1 MEPVAPAP
9 ALHPNAATIARF
21 YSAFAALD
29 AAAMTACYAPAA
41 SFADEVF
48 TLQGR
53 DNIGA
58 MWTMLCAASAA
69 NGPGQ
74 WRLEVANISADDLR
88 GSADWQAWYRFS
100 ATGRAVHNRIHASMR
115 FRDGLIAQHQDSF
128 SFWAWSRQA
137 LGLPGLLLG
146 WSPFLRAKVVA
157 QVTAKLAIDKARRA
171 S

>member
-1 MEPVAPAP
+1 MDPVATVPT
-9 ALHPNAATIARF
+9 LHPNAAAIARF
-21 YSAFAALD
+21 YAAFAALD
-29 AAAMTACYAPAA
+29 AGAMAACYAPAA
-41 SFADEVF
+41 RFEDEVF
-48 TLQGR
+48 TLDGR

-58 MWTMLCAASAA
+58 MWAMLCEASKA

-74 WRLEVANISADDLR
+74 WRLEVANIAADAVQ

-100 ATGRAVHNRIHASMR
+100 ATGRAVHNRIHAQLR
-115 FRDGLIAQHQDSF
+115 FRDGLIVDHRDSF
-128 SFWAWSRQA
+128 SFWAWARQA

-157 QVTAKLAIDKARRA
+157 QAAAKLAIYKARRG